1 MGNLASQI
9 KNIQGVLGLAKDA
22 NSTFVSVAGAVGIAG
37 FIFDRAKESNV
48 VLANEITQHYTED
61 GSPVQDHIARKP
73 EEITLSGYVGEYK
86 NIVSGQPSRIEKA
99 TQKLTTLGS
108 YLPPL
113 TDAAKAIYNGLKGN
127 NESAMLSGWVG
138 SNASNVINTGLDVFK
153 AYKNIN
159 MPGNDQQKAFLFFE
173 ALRNSNALFT
183 VETPWRTYTDMAIKS
198 LRAFQ
203 DERTADITQ
212 FEVTMIKF
220 RTVETGIESFI
231 NSQGRRAGQIAKTT
245 FAGALRSKTA
255 AVMKVFG
262 KVIG

>member
-1 MGNLASQI
+1 MGSLGSQI
-9 KNIQGVLGLAKDA
+9 KNVQNVLGLAKKG
-22 NSTFVSVAGAVGIAG
+22 NSAFVSVAGAVGVAG
-37 FIFDRAKESNV
+37 FVFDRAKESNV
-48 VLANEITQHYTED
+48 VLTNEITEHYTED

-86 NIVSGQPSRIEKA
+86 HIVSGKPSKLEQV

-113 TDAAKAIYNGLKGN
+113 SAGAKAIYKGLQGN
-127 NESAMLSGWVG
+127 NESAMLTEWVG
-138 SNASNVINTGLDVFK
+138 SSASNTINTGLDVFK

-183 VETPWRTYTDMAIKS
+183 VETPWRTYTDMAIKT

-203 DERTADITQ
+203 DEKTADITQ
-212 FEVTMIKF
+212 FEVTMVKF
-220 RTVETGIESFI
+220 RTVETGII
-231 NSQGRRAGQIAKTT
+231 QQAQGRLAGQKAKTT
-245 FAGALRSKTA
+245 FAGAIRSKTA

-262 KVIG
+262 KVVG

>member
-1 MGNLASQI
+1 MAWNDIENVKSVI
-9 KNIQGVLGLAKDA
+9 DNAKLA
-22 NSTFVSVAGAVGIAG
+22 NSAFVSVAGAVGIAG

-48 VLANEITQHYTED
+48 VLRNEITEHYTED

-86 NIVSGQPSRIEKA
+86 HIVSNQPSKLEQI

-113 TDAAKAIYNGLKGN
+113 TDGAKAIYKGLQGN
-127 NESAMLSGWVG
+127 NESAVLSSVIGG
-138 SNASNVINTGLDVFK
+138 TASNAVNTGLDVFK

-183 VETPWRTYTDMAIKS
+183 VETPWRTYTDMAIRS

-203 DERTADITQ
+203 DEKTADISY
-212 FEVTMIKF
+212 FEVTMVKF
-220 RTVETGIESFI
+220 RKVETGIVSQV
-231 NSQGRRAGQIAKTT
+231 QGRLAGQQAPVTHSGEQRSLK
-245 FAGALRSKTA
+245 AGK
-255 AVMKVFG
+255 MYING
-262 KVIG
+262 KLVG